1 MNSKKPRTQTQNNFA
16 KIKIQINLEVSVL
29 GGVVERRH
37 GTERVVDLGA
47 VLDEG
52 AHDGRVA
59 VVAGL
64 VDGQPVHV
72 VALVGRVALGQQLL
86 HRAQVALDA
95 GHVQRRLAAQVPF
108 HGVLLVGGG
117 GVGARFVAGVAALF
131 GLERFVVQFFVLF
144 AF

>member
-1 MNSKKPRTQTQNNFA
+1 M
-16 KIKIQINLEVSVL
+16 
-29 GGVVERRH
+29 
-37 GTERVVDLGA
+37 
-47 VLDEG
+47 LDEG

-117 GVGARFVAGVAALF
+117 GGGVGARFVAGVAALF

-144 AF
+144 ALQFGLAKVL